1 MKNREL
7 EDELLDR
14 EIEIF
19 SKNEHLRRLI
29 NDNKELKKYQGM
41 YFNKVKEINKIKKV
55 LEENLELLPDQVKF
69 NFKNL
74 LEELS
79 GIKYN

>member
-55 LEENLELLPDQVKF
+55 LEENLELLPDQVKY

>member
-7 EDELLDR
+7 ESELLNRD
-14 EIEIF
+14 IDIF
-19 SKNEHLRRLI
+19 TLTEKV
-29 NDNKELKKYQGM
+29 KELTKYQGM
-41 YFNKVKEINKIKKV
+41 YFVKVKEINKIKKV
-55 LEENLELLPDQVKF
+55 IEENIELLPDQVKY

>member
-7 EDELLDR
+7 ESELLNRD
-14 EIEIF
+14 IDIF
-19 SKNEHLRRLI
+19 TLTEKV
-29 NDNKELKKYQGM
+29 KELTKYQGM
-41 YFNKVKEINKIKKV
+41 YFVKVKEINKIKKV
-55 LEENLELLPDQVKF
+55 IEENIELLPDQVKY

-74 LEELS
+74 LEELF

>member
-29 NDNKELKKYQGM
+29 NENKDLKKYQGM